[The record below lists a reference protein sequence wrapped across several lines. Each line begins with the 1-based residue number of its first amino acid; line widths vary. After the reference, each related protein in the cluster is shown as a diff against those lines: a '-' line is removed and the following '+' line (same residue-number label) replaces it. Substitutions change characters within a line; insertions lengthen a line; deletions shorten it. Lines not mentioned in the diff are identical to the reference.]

1 MYDYGPRKNA
11 GLDACQ
17 VLIASIHTI
26 CDGLNL
32 YSTPF
37 TGSTM
42 PTPASLPN
50 PRETMIEPPGGSVTE
65 RQYLQDL

>member
-1 MYDYGPRKNA
+1 MYNYGPRKNA
-11 GLDACQ
+11 GLDAYQ
-17 VLIASIHTI
+17 ILITSIHTI

-37 TGSTM
+37 TRSTM

-50 PRETMIEPPGGSVTE
+50 PRKTMIEPPGGPVTE